1 MPFVLLIVGAVLVV
15 SAFNNSQG
23 RLAAELQTDIPGFF
37 AWAVAIAAILGLGFV
52 PGLKTLSRWTLALV
66 LMVIVLKNY
75 KTILSGFSSFAAS
88 GAKATGS
95 GAGEGGSSGSSTSS
109 TSTRSGAFSGQG
121 KGLQGLVSD
130 ATDVLSL
137 FGA

>member
-1 MPFVLLIVGAVLVV
+1 MPFVLLIIGAVLIVA
-15 SAFNNSQG
+15 AFNNAQG

-37 AWAVAIAAILGLGFV
+37 AWAIAIAAILGLGYL
-52 PGLKTLSRWTLALV
+52 PGLKTASRWLLALV

-75 KTILSGFSSFAAS
+75 TTILSGFSSFAAS

-95 GAGEGGSSGSSTSS
+95 GASSSTSSTSS
-109 TSTRSGAFSGQG
+109 TSTSSSPFSGQG

-130 ATDVLSL
+130 ATDALSL